1 MLLPQ
6 LCCGNNTLRRAVPS
20 SHGAIPAGPAP
31 IVPPSFSFPGGF
43 VRNDIKRSG
52 SPLRAGEKRG
62 ANRVPADGQNTV
74 FPRKNASIVGK
85 LCYPWSRFISM
96 WGERTK
102 KECQIME
109 VENWLYTTKT
119 RLKCAFK
126 PAVYWCNCQTFGD
139 GLKKRFHFVIVWAI
153 ILHAKH
159 NL

>member
-1 MLLPQ
+1 MPVKNGVQTECPPMDKIQFFPGKMPQ
-6 LCCGNNTLRRAVPS
+6 LWGNYVT
-20 SHGAIPAGPAP
+20 
-31 IVPPSFSFPGGF
+31 
-43 VRNDIKRSG
+43 
-52 SPLRAGEKRG
+52 RG
-62 ANRVPADGQNTV
+62 AV
-74 FPRKNASIVGK
+74 F
-85 LCYPWSRFISM
+85 FSM

-102 KECQIME
+102 KEYQIME

>member
-1 MLLPQ
+1 MRCGAVPRSVPFSLHRYCRRQSSVRGRESDPMLLPQ

-85 LCYPWSRFISM
+85 LCYPWSRFFLDV
-96 WGERTK
+96 GRTR
-102 KECQIME
+102 Q
-109 VENWLYTTKT
+109 
-119 RLKCAFK
+119 
-126 PAVYWCNCQTFGD
+126 
-139 GLKKRFHFVIVWAI
+139 KRMPDNGSRKLAI
-153 ILHAKH
+153 YNKNTAQMRF
-159 NL
+159 